1 MAVMATGTAT
11 AASSVKFPHWPRQ
24 SPARPTVPNTRK
36 GRSMAERDYAS
47 TPVADALG
55 LRAIIDGLASDLQ
68 DVRAGTIT
76 PADAMARAALA
87 KQIFNGCRLYLNA
100 MAVVSRDARNGQQAA
115 KQIAGAGSV

>member
-1 MAVMATGTAT
+1 
-11 AASSVKFPHWPRQ
+11 
-24 SPARPTVPNTRK
+24 
-36 GRSMAERDYAS
+36 MAERDYAS

-100 MAVVSRDARNGQQAA
+100 MAVVSRENRQPAA
-115 KQIAGAGSV
+115 KPIKVEHNA

>member
-1 MAVMATGTAT
+1 
-11 AASSVKFPHWPRQ
+11 
-24 SPARPTVPNTRK
+24 
-36 GRSMAERDYAS
+36 MAERNYAS

-68 DVRAGTIT
+68 ETRAGTIT

-100 MAVVSRDARNGQQAA
+100 LTLMSRTARDGHDEP
-115 KQIAGAGSV
+115 KQIGSDNV

>member
-1 MAVMATGTAT
+1 M
-11 AASSVKFPHWPRQ
+11 P
-24 SPARPTVPNTRK
+24 
-36 GRSMAERDYAS
+36 ERDYAS

-100 MAVVSRDARNGQQAA
+100 MSVVGRQNQPE
-115 KQIAGAGSV
+115 KQLIGGAE

>member
-1 MAVMATGTAT
+1 M
-11 AASSVKFPHWPRQ
+11 S
-24 SPARPTVPNTRK
+24 
-36 GRSMAERDYAS
+36 ERDYAS

-100 MAVVSRDARNGQQAA
+100 MAVVSRDARADRQAA
-115 KQIAGAGSV
+115 KQIVGGGEP

>member
-1 MAVMATGTAT
+1 M
-11 AASSVKFPHWPRQ
+11 P
-24 SPARPTVPNTRK
+24 
-36 GRSMAERDYAS
+36 ERDYAS

-100 MAVVSRDARNGQQAA
+100 MSVVGRQPHPGQQ
-115 KQIAGAGSV
+115 QIGGAE

>member
-1 MAVMATGTAT
+1 M
-11 AASSVKFPHWPRQ
+11 P
-24 SPARPTVPNTRK
+24 
-36 GRSMAERDYAS
+36 ERDYAS
-47 TPVADALG
+47 TPVADSLG

-100 MAVVSRDARNGQQAA
+100 MSVIGKRCGQDHDPA
-115 KQIAGAGSV
+115 KQIGPTP

>member
-1 MAVMATGTAT
+1 
-11 AASSVKFPHWPRQ
+11 
-24 SPARPTVPNTRK
+24 
-36 GRSMAERDYAS
+36 MAERDYAS

-100 MAVVSRDARNGQQAA
+100 MAVVARDRET
-115 KQIAGAGSV
+115 KPRQIGEDA

>member
-1 MAVMATGTAT
+1 M
-11 AASSVKFPHWPRQ
+11 P
-24 SPARPTVPNTRK
+24 
-36 GRSMAERDYAS
+36 ERDYAS

-100 MAVVSRDARNGQQAA
+100 MSIVAKARPDGPS
-115 KQIAGAGSV
+115 QIGGPDV

>member
-1 MAVMATGTAT
+1 
-11 AASSVKFPHWPRQ
+11 
-24 SPARPTVPNTRK
+24 
-36 GRSMAERDYAS
+36 MAERDYAS

-100 MAVVSRDARNGQQAA
+100 IAVVSRDAQ
-115 KQIAGAGSV
+115 KQVGVSK